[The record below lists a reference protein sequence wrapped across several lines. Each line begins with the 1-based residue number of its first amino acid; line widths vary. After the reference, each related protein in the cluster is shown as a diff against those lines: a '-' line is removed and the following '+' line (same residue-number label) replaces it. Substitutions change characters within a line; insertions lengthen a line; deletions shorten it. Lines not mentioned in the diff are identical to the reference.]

1 MRIFNI
7 EVFVKI
13 ILIISLFAALT
24 FAQAFQMAVV
34 GDAGKSG
41 HEMDALKESLLQAGQ
56 KVLIMPGDNL
66 YKGSYESVWN
76 SWKRDGFQFPIVA
89 IGNHNDGYDQEVKY
103 FGMPGEFY
111 TKSSQ
116 GVRFF
121 VLNSDNED
129 TVSEQFRWL
138 ENQFQKAQEKHIFLV
153 YHHPTFTV
161 TEGHHW
167 KQKQRFQMKMRQFLK
182 ANGSRITA
190 LLLGHDHIS
199 TFVQFG
205 PVVAMIAGSGR
216 SARSTEPVHYV
227 EDGFQIKTLY
237 LAPESQHWGLLHFES
252 VSDKIRAGFY
262 SISRRKMTCVIELGK
277 GRLRM
282 APGCQ

>member
-1 MRIFNI
+1 MRF
-7 EVFVKI
+7 FL
-13 ILIISLFAALT
+13 ILSLLSSLV
-24 FAQAFQMAVV
+24 FAQSFQMAVV
-34 GDAGKSG
+34 GDVGKPG
-41 HEMDALKESLLQAGQ
+41 DKMDALKVSLLQARQ

-76 SWKRDGFQFPIVA
+76 SWKQAGFEFPIVA
-89 IGNHNDGYDQEVKY
+89 IGNHHDGYDKEMEF
-103 FGMPGEFY
+103 FGMPGEYY

-121 VLNSDNED
+121 VLNSDNEEN
-129 TVSEQFRWL
+129 VSEQFRWL
-138 ENQFQKAQEKHIFLV
+138 ENQFRRAQEKHIFLV

-161 TEGHHW
+161 TEDHNW
-167 KQKQRFQMKMRQFLK
+167 QERPEFQKKMRQFLK
-182 ANGSRITA
+182 ANGSRVTA

-216 SARSTEPVHYV
+216 TTRSAEPVSYV
-227 EDGFQIKTLY
+227 EDGFQVKTLY

-252 VSDKIRAGFY
+252 ASDKMRAGFF
-262 SISRRKMTCVIELGK
+262 SIRQGRMACVIELGK

-282 APGCQ
+282 ASSCQ

>member
-1 MRIFNI
+1 M
-7 EVFVKI
+7 EVTLRVF
-13 ILIISLFAALT
+13 LIISFYASFV

-34 GDAGKSG
+34 GDIGKPG
-41 HEMDALKESLLQAGQ
+41 DKMDALKESLLQAGQ

-66 YKGSYESVWN
+66 YKGTYESVWN

-89 IGNHNDGYDQEVKY
+89 IGNHHDGYEQEVEY

-121 VLNSDNED
+121 VLNSDNEE

-138 ENQFQKAQEKHIFLV
+138 ESQFQRAQEKHIFLV

-161 TEGHHW
+161 SEDHNW
-167 KQKQRFQMKMRQFLK
+167 KEKSQFQKKMRQFLK
-182 ANGSRITA
+182 VNGSRVTA

-216 SARSTEPVHYV
+216 TTRSAEPVSYI
-227 EDGFQIKTLY
+227 EDGFQIKTLF
-237 LAPESQHWGLLHFES
+237 LAPETQHWGLLHFES
-252 VSDKIRAGFY
+252 ASDKMRAGFY
-262 SISRRKMTCVIELGK
+262 NISKRKMTCVIELGK
-277 GRLRM
+277 GSLRI
-282 APGCQ
+282 AKSCQ

>member
-1 MRIFNI
+1 MRFFL
-7 EVFVKI
+7 V
-13 ILIISLFAALT
+13 LSLLCSLVS
-24 FAQAFQMAVV
+24 AQSFQMAVV
-34 GDAGKSG
+34 GDAGKPGS
-41 HEMDALKESLLQAGQ
+41 EMDALKKSLLQAGQ

-76 SWKRDGFQFPIVA
+76 SWKQDGFQFPIVA
-89 IGNHNDGYDQEVKY
+89 IGNHHDGYDQEVKY
-103 FGMPGEFY
+103 FGMPGEYY

-129 TVSEQFRWL
+129 TVTEQFRWL
-138 ENQFQKAQEKHIFLV
+138 ESQFSKAQEKHIFLV

-161 TEGHHW
+161 TEDHNW
-167 KQKQRFQMKMRQFLK
+167 EEKPLFQKKMRQFLK

-205 PVVAMIAGSGR
+205 PVVAMVAGSGR
-216 SARSTEPVHYV
+216 STRSAEPVSYV
-227 EDGFQIKTLY
+227 EEGFQVKTLY

-252 VSDKIRAGFY
+252 VSDKMRAGFY
-262 SISRRKMTCVIELGK
+262 SIQQRKMTCVIELGK

-282 APGCQ
+282 ASSCQ